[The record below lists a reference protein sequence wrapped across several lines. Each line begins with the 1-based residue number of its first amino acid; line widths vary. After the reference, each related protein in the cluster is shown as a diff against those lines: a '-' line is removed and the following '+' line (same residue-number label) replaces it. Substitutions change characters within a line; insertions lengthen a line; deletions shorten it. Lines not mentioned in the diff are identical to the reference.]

1 MRQGYQRNQKLA
13 VNQRKLPSGP
23 TTLRNALI
31 YTSRRTEENERRLY
45 ELYAKLD
52 DEVDKSFEDEF
63 TKVKE
68 DIKNNKEKVDE
79 LVKKLESVEKLT
91 TNKVKNCEESVSQ
104 MKLVLEQFNSL
115 REEVERLEKHV
126 SSNNNESEEV
136 EEVEEGEEGE
146 DGEAEED
153 NKN

>member
-31 YTSRRTEENERRLY
+31 YTSRRTEENERRLN

-115 REEVERLEKHV
+115 REEVE
-126 SSNNNESEEV
+126 
-136 EEVEEGEEGE
+136 
-146 DGEAEED
+146 
-153 NKN
+153 